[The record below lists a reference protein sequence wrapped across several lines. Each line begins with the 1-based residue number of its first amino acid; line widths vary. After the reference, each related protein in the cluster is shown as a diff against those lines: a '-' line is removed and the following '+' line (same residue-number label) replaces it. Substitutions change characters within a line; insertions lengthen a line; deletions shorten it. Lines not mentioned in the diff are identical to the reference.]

1 MAQTL
6 SDRLIALAAL
16 VVVVGVLLVLVLTG
30 HSDTGTLALFSGP
43 TIVTV
48 LGLVLG
54 KRQAVTDA
62 KVDTVVAQTNGI
74 LSGPLAEIH
83 AVVTDNAAK
92 LDALPGA
99 PATIP
104 QPRRGD

>member
-1 MAQTL
+1 MGQTI
-6 SDRLIALAAL
+6 SDRIIALAAL
-16 VVVVGVLLVLVLTG
+16 VIIVGVLLVLVLTG
-30 HSDTGTLALFSGP
+30 HADTGTLALFSGP

-54 KRQAVTDA
+54 KRQAVTEA
-62 KVDTVVAQTNGI
+62 KVDKVVAQTDGL
-74 LSGPLAEIH
+74 LSGPLEQIN
-83 AVVTDNAAK
+83 AVVKDNAAK
-92 LDALPGA
+92 LEQLPQA

>member
-1 MAQTL
+1 MP
-6 SDRLIALAAL
+6 DRLIALAAL
-16 VVVVGVLLVLVLTG
+16 VLVLGVLLVLVLTG
-30 HSDTGTLALFSGP
+30 HADTGTLALFSGP

-54 KRQAVTDA
+54 KRQAATEA
-62 KVDTVVAQTNGI
+62 KVDTVVHQTDG
-74 LSGPLAEIH
+74 LLKGPLAAIH
-83 AVVTDNAAK
+83 ATAIANGAK

>member
-1 MAQTL
+1 MATA
-6 SDRLIALAAL
+6 DRLIALGALVL
-16 VVVVGVLLVLVLTG
+16 VVVVLLILVLTG

-54 KRQAVTDA
+54 KRQATTEA
-62 KVDTVVAQTNGI
+62 KVDTVVQQTNGI
-74 LSGPLAEIH
+74 PSAPLAEIH
-83 AVVTDNAAK
+83 AVVSDNAAK
-92 LDALPGA
+92 LDALPHA